1 MAAKRKTKAR
11 EAQLA
16 FEALSIEGGLLS
28 PEWLSKVAQLQAGTQ
43 AEADYRIHKGL
54 NLRDEIGRYWRIA
67 QAHWADFK
75 AGRDAKGDPKA
86 LAERFVPALL
96 RDAFGFASLAA
107 VAPAVLAERSY
118 PIGQAALGGRVPVVI
133 APADCGL
140 DTLASAFGDGTRKR
154 SAFGLAQ
161 EYLNAQEGALWGVA
175 SDGSSL
181 RIVRDNASLTRPAWI
196 EADLQRLFTEERYAD
211 FAALWLL
218 CHETRFGRQGQPV
231 TECALETWRSAG
243 REEGTRAREHLRRGV
258 EDALVAL
265 GQGFLSHAENVT
277 LRAEL
282 QNGTLPVKDYF
293 NQLLRLV
300 YRLIFLL
307 TVEERG
313 LLHPDGPS
321 DAAKALYANGYGIRR
336 LRERSVKRSAH
347 DRFADLWDATKVVCR
362 GLAAGEP
369 RLGLPALAGIF
380 AANQC
385 PALDGAKLEN
395 RALLLAVFKLAWLRA
410 DGSLARVNWRDMGPE
425 ELGSVYESLLELV
438 PQIAKDGRQFAFAT
452 GGETKGNA
460 RKTTGSYY
468 TPDSLV
474 QVLLDSALEPVIAD
488 AIAKNPGNA
497 VEALL
502 GLSIVDPACGSG
514 HFLLAAARR
523 LAAHVARLQANG
535 TPSAAEYRHAL
546 RQVVGRCIFGVDL
559 NPMAVELCKV
569 GLWMEAVEPGL
580 PLTFLNSHIQHGNA
594 LLGTTPELM
603 AKGIPDAAWDPIEGD
618 DKKTASALK
627 KRNKKAAEGQRSL
640 DTLWTKPADTEA
652 QTVTRAVTELDAASD
667 ANVEAL
673 AKKEER
679 WDGILGSPEYR
690 HQKFVADAWCAA
702 FVWPKQPGE
711 LTDAAPTNELW
722 RQLRDGQGKAP
733 ALTTKTVNELAGQ
746 YRFFHWHL
754 QFPQV
759 FAEGGFDIVL
769 GNPPWERVKLQ
780 EQEFFAPRS
789 EAIANAPNAA
799 ARKKLIAKLPDE
811 NPQLWEEWSA
821 ASRRAEGESQTIRQ
835 SGRYPLCGA
844 GDVNTYAIFA
854 EHNRNVLGPRGRAGF
869 IVPSGIATDD
879 TTKDYFVALVR
890 EGRLAALY
898 DYRNHD
904 GLFYDVGHRRFKFCL
919 LTVTG
924 RDVTSER
931 AVFVFFAETT
941 EHVQDPARRFTLTAS
956 DIAVLNP
963 NTGTS
968 PTFRSRRDA
977 DITLG
982 MYRRAGILWREAGPD
997 GNAWGLR
1004 FMAMLHMAGDSEL
1017 FRTWGEL
1024 QAAGWKVDGN
1034 HFVLDKQRAL
1044 PLLEAKMV
1052 HHFDHRYGDYADRAD
1067 GSQDTQLPDV
1077 PVERLNDPSYE
1088 PMARYWVAESEVNAK
1103 LAGVWDRR
1111 WLLGWRD
1118 IVRATDE
1125 RTVIA
1130 AIIPRVAVGHTTPLA
1145 FSARDPRDTAC
1156 LYACLCSFA
1165 LDYAARQKVGGTHLT
1180 YGYLK
1185 QLPVLAPAE
1194 YGKDA
1199 IWSRGTTVRD
1209 WLIPRVLE
1217 LTYDAWQLEPFAR
1230 DVGHDGPP
1238 FRWDPDRRFL
1248 LRCELDAAF
1257 FHLYEVAREDVDYVM
1272 DSFPIVRRDDEKA
1285 HDGQFRTK
1293 KTILDIFDAMEAA
1306 ARSGRAYETRLS
1318 PPPADSRV
1326 THPPREGGQVLPF
1339 RPAARP
1345 QPAVQPPAV
1354 APAAPRDIPAWNPEL
1369 LPAVA
1374 TKTGLAASAGRWGTT
1389 LTGVDL
1395 GIAALAAVLRNIGSQ
1410 ASRDEVERA
1419 VVLAVLPGLL
1429 QSKFDAQTA
1438 PTWRRAIGTAN
1449 MNLSS
1454 IAALAIP
1461 WAEVLR
1467 RATVEHLL
1475 VMDADGRWR
1484 AGADIDDAPSDVLDA
1499 RALVALSWLES
1510 VSSADVED
1518 AALATQLGALRA
1530 A

>member
-75 AGRDAKGDPKA
+75 SGREAKADAKATG
-86 LAERFVPALL
+86 ERFVLALL
-96 RDAFGFASLAA
+96 RDSFGFTALAP
-107 VAPAVLAERSY
+107 VEPAVLQERTY
-118 PIGQAALGGRVPVVI
+118 PIGYATLGGRVPVVV
-133 APADCGL
+133 ASAESGL
-140 DTLASAFGDGTRKR
+140 DTLSPAFGDGARRR

-161 EYLNAQEGALWGVA
+161 EYLNAQEGALWGIT
-175 SDGSSL
+175 SDGISL

-196 EADLQRLFTEERYAD
+196 EADLQRIFTEDRYAD

-218 CHETRFGRQGQPV
+218 CHETRFGREGQPV
-231 TECALETWRSAG
+231 TECALEAWRSAG

-258 EDALVAL
+258 EEALVAL
-265 GQGFLSHAENVT
+265 GQGFISHAENGA

-313 LLHPDGPS
+313 LLHPDGTG
-321 DAAKALYANGYGIRR
+321 DATKALYTNGYGIRR
-336 LRERSVKRSAH
+336 LRERSVKRSAQ

-395 RALLLAVFKLAWLRA
+395 RALLLAVFKLAWLREG
-410 DGSLARVNWRDMGPE
+410 GSLSRVNWRDMGPE

-488 AIAKNPGNA
+488 IIARNPGNA

-652 QTVTRAVTELDAASD
+652 QMVTRAVTELDAASD

-679 WDGILGSPEYR
+679 WDGILCSSEYR

-711 LTDAAPTNELW
+711 LTEAAPTNELW
-722 RQLRDGQGKAP
+722 RQLRDDQGKAP
-733 ALTTKTVNELAGQ
+733 MLTTTTVGELADQ

-759 FAEGGFDIVL
+759 FAKGGFNVVL

-780 EQEFFAPRS
+780 EQEFFASRN
-789 EAIANAPNAA
+789 EEIAKAVNAA
-799 ARKKLIAKLPDE
+799 ARKKLIAKLPKE

-835 SGRYPLCGA
+835 SGRYPLCGV

-854 EHNRNVLGPRGRAGF
+854 EHNRSILSQRGRAGF

-879 TTKDYFVALVR
+879 TTKEFFRALVDQR
-890 EGRLAALY
+890 FLRSLLDFQSGP
-898 DYRNHD
+898 
-904 GLFYDVGHRRFKFCL
+904 GLFGEVGHARFKFCL
-919 LTVTG
+919 LTLG
-924 RDVTSER
+924 SGDGP
-931 AVFVFFAETT
+931 ADFLFFARGVDELA
-941 EHVQDPARRFTLTAS
+941 DPERRFSLDAE
-956 DIAVLNP
+956 DFERLNP
-963 NTGTS
+963 NTRTC
-968 PTFRSRRDA
+968 PTFRSKRDA
-977 DITLG
+977 RINRSI
-982 MYRRAGILWREAGPD
+982 YRRSGVLWREDVGD
-997 GNAWGLR
+997 GNPWQLQIR
-1004 FMAMLHMAGDSEL
+1004 TRLWHMAEDASFFHTKAQLDSEAWS
-1017 FRTWGEL
+1017 R
-1024 QAAGWKVDGN
+1024 VGN
-1034 HFVLDKQRAL
+1034 HFVRAGL
-1044 PLLEAKMV
+1044 VMVPLYEAKML
-1052 HHFDHRYGDYADRAD
+1052 HHFDHRYGDYADKLA
-1067 GSQDTQLPDV
+1067 SSESTSLPEV
-1077 PVERLNDPSYE
+1077 PVERLRDPEYS
-1088 PMARYWVAESEVNAK
+1088 PLTRYWVDGAEVRER
-1103 LAGVWDRR
+1103 LAGLWTRG
-1111 WLLGWRD
+1111 WLVGWRD
-1118 IVRATDE
+1118 ICRSTDE
-1125 RTVIA
+1125 RTMVSSLL
-1130 AIIPRVAVGHTTPLA
+1130 PTTAVGH
-1145 FSARDPRDTAC
+1145 
-1156 LYACLCSFA
+1156 
-1165 LDYAARQKVGGTHLT
+1165 K
-1180 YGYLK
+1180 
-1185 QLPVLAPAE
+1185 
-1194 YGKDA
+1194 
-1199 IWSRGTTVRD
+1199 
-1209 WLIPRVLE
+1209 
-1217 LTYDAWQLEPFAR
+1217 
-1230 DVGHDGPP
+1230 
-1238 FRWDPDRRFL
+1238 FL
-1248 LRCELDAAF
+1248 LLF
-1257 FHLYEVAREDVDYVM
+1257 
-1272 DSFPIVRRDDEKA
+1272 
-1285 HDGQFRTK
+1285 
-1293 KTILDIFDAMEAA
+1293 
-1306 ARSGRAYETRLS
+1306 
-1318 PPPADSRV
+1318 
-1326 THPPREGGQVLPF
+1326 
-1339 RPAARP
+1339 
-1345 QPAVQPPAV
+1345 PAV
-1354 APAAPRDIPAWNPEL
+1354 AP
-1369 LPAVA
+1369 
-1374 TKTGLAASAGRWGTT
+1374 K
-1389 LTGVDL
+1389 
-1395 GIAALAAVLRNIGSQ
+1395 
-1410 ASRDEVERA
+1410 
-1419 VVLAVLPGLL
+1419 
-1429 QSKFDAQTA
+1429 
-1438 PTWRRAIGTAN
+1438 
-1449 MNLSS
+1449 
-1454 IAALAIP
+1454 
-1461 WAEVLR
+1461 
-1467 RATVEHLL
+1467 
-1475 VMDADGRWR
+1475 
-1484 AGADIDDAPSDVLDA
+1484 
-1499 RALVALSWLES
+1499 
-1510 VSSADVED
+1510 
-1518 AALATQLGALRA
+1518 
-1530 A
+1530 

>member
-43 AEADYRIHKGL
+43 AEADYRIPKGL

-75 AGRDAKGDPKA
+75 SGRDAKGDPKA
-86 LAERFVPALL
+86 LAERFVQALL
-96 RDAFGFASLAA
+96 RDAFGFASLAT

-133 APADCGL
+133 APADSGL
-140 DTLASAFGDGTRKR
+140 DMLASVFGDGTRKR

-161 EYLNAQEGALWGVA
+161 EYLNAQDGALWGIA
-175 SDGSSL
+175 SDGASL

-196 EADLQRLFTEERYAD
+196 EADLHRLFTEERYAD
-211 FAALWLL
+211 FAAFWLL
-218 CHETRFGRQGQPV
+218 CHDTRFGREGQPV
-231 TECALETWRSAG
+231 TECALEAWRKAG

-265 GQGFLSHAENVT
+265 GQGFLSHAENAA

-313 LLHPDGPS
+313 LLHPEGTS
-321 DAAKALYANGYGIRR
+321 DTTKALYADGYGIRR

-362 GLAAGEP
+362 GLAGGEP

-385 PALDGAKLEN
+385 SALDGAKLEN
-395 RALLLAVFKLAWLRA
+395 RALLLAVFKLAWLRE

-488 AIAKNPGNA
+488 TIAKNPGNA

-618 DKKTASALK
+618 DKKTAAALK
-627 KRNKKAAEGQRSL
+627 KRNKKGAEGQRSL
-640 DTLWTKPADTEA
+640 DMLWTKPADTEA
-652 QTVTRAVTELDAASD
+652 LALTSAVTELDAASD

-690 HQKFVADAWCAA
+690 HQKFVADMWCAA
-702 FVWPKQPGE
+702 FVWPKQPGD
-711 LTDAAPTNELW
+711 LADVAPTNELW
-722 RQLRDGQGKAP
+722 RQIRDGQGQPP
-733 ALTTKTVNELAGQ
+733 ALTAKSVADLAKQ
-746 YRFFHWHL
+746 YRFFHWQL

-759 FAEGGFDIVL
+759 FARGGFDVVL

-780 EQEFFAPRS
+780 AQEFFASRS
-789 EAIANAPNAA
+789 EFIANAANAA
-799 ARKKLIAKLPDE
+799 ARKTLLAKLAGD
-811 NPQLWEEWSA
+811 NPQLWAEWCQS
-821 ASRRAEGESQTIRQ
+821 SRKAEGESHLIRQ
-835 SGRYPLCGA
+835 SGRYPRCGR
-844 GDVNTYAIFA
+844 GDVNTYAVFA
-854 EHNRNVLGPRGRAGF
+854 EHNRNSLGATGRAGF
-869 IVPSGIATDD
+869 IVPTGIATDD
-879 TTKDYFVALVR
+879 TTKEYFADLMTKKH
-890 EGRLAALY
+890 LAALY
-898 DYRNHD
+898 GFENEAK
-904 GLFYDVGHRRFKFCL
+904 LFRDIDHRVNFCL
-919 LTVTG
+919 LTLSKASVAAPSFSAFV
-924 RDVTSER
+924 RDPSVLRDPER
-931 AVFVFFAETT
+931 VY
-941 EHVQDPARRFTLTAS
+941 QLTAE
-956 DIAVLNP
+956 DIALLNP
-963 NTGTS
+963 NTRTC
-968 PTFRSRRDA
+968 PVLRSRRDTE
-977 DITLG
+977 INLG
-982 MYRRAGILWREAGPD
+982 IYRRAGVLWCESHDD
-997 GNAWGLR
+997 GNPWGLR
-1004 FMAMLHMAGDSEL
+1004 FMAMLHMANDSGL
-1017 FRTWGEL
+1017 FRTR
-1024 QAAGWKVDGN
+1024 AALEAANWQRRGN
-1034 HFVLDKQRAL
+1034 HYVLADDRML
-1044 PLLEAKMV
+1044 PLIEAKMV
-1052 HHFDHRYGDYADRAD
+1052 YLWNHRFGDYALLAPGEREHILPQGPDEKLAD
-1067 GSQDTQLPDV
+1067 ADYQTTP
-1077 PVERLNDPSYE
+1077 
-1088 PMARYWVAESEVNAK
+1088 RYWVSEAEITSRLN
-1103 LAGVWDRR
+1103 GVWRHQ
-1111 WLLGWRD
+1111 WLVGWRE
-1118 IVRATDE
+1118 VTDARSSV
-1125 RTVIA
+1125 RTV
-1130 AIIPRVAVGHTTPLA
+1130 VACLTPLA
-1145 FSARDPRDTAC
+1145 AVNNKFLLMMPSTGPVDAAA
-1156 LYACLCSFA
+1156 LVANLSSFV
-1165 LDYAARQKVGGTHLT
+1165 LDYAARQKIGGVALN
-1180 YGYLK
+1180 YFIMK
-1185 QLPVLAPAE
+1185 QLPVLAPAS
-1194 YGKDA
+1194 YLLA
-1199 IWSRGTTVRD
+1199 APWSEHPVRQ
-1209 WLIPRVLE
+1209 WLLPRVLE
-1217 LTYDAWQLEPFAR
+1217 LSYTTWELEAFAR
-1230 DVGHDGPP
+1230 DVGSAGPP
-1238 FRWDPDRRFL
+1238 FRWDPERRFL
-1248 LRCELDAAF
+1248 LRCELEAAF
-1257 FHLYEVAREDVDYVM
+1257 FHLYGLARDDVSYVM
-1272 DSFPIVRRDDEKA
+1272 ETFPIVRKNDEKA
-1285 HDGQFRTK
+1285 HGEYRTK
-1293 KTILDIFDAMEAA
+1293 RVILEIYDAMAEAA
-1306 ARSGRAYETRLS
+1306 RTDEPYQTLLD
-1318 PPPADSRV
+1318 PPPADPRV
-1326 THPPREGGQVLPF
+1326 AHPSREGGKVLPF
-1339 RPAARP
+1339 RP
-1345 QPAVQPPAV
+1345 QPAVQPAAIVPA
-1354 APAAPRDIPAWNPEL
+1354 PQRDVPAWSPAL

-1374 TKTGLAASAGRWGTT
+1374 TRTGLATSAGRWGTT

-1395 GIAALAAVLRNIGSQ
+1395 GIAALAAVLRNMGGP

-1419 VVLAVLPGLL
+1419 VVLSVLPGLL
-1429 QSKFDAQTA
+1429 QSKFDMQKAT
-1438 PTWRRAIGTAN
+1438 TWRRAIGTAN
-1449 MNLSS
+1449 MNLTS
-1454 IAALAIP
+1454 IGALLIP

-1467 RATVEHLL
+1467 RAAVENLL
-1475 VMDADGRWR
+1475 VMDADERWR
-1484 AGADIDDAPSDVLDA
+1484 AGADINDAPLDVLDA

-1510 VSSADVED
+1510 VSGAELED
-1518 AALATQLGALRA
+1518 TELVTQLGALRA